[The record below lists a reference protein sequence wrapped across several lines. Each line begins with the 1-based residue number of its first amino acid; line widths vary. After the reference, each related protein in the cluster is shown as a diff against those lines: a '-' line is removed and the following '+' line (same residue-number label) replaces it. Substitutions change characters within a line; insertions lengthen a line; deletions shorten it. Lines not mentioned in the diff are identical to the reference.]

1 MKWDRKERGMERVIQ
16 TLTMVQDDVSS
27 PAFRHTVITTNC
39 ERERERDRFLS
50 EFAYTQKQIRL

>member
-1 MKWDRKERGMERVIQ
+1 MGEKRDRGMERVFQ

-39 ERERERDRFLS
+39 ERDRFLS
-50 EFAYTQKQIRL
+50 EVACTHKH

>member
-1 MKWDRKERGMERVIQ
+1 MGHKRERGMERVIQ

-39 ERERERDRFLS
+39 VRERQRDMFLS

>member
-1 MKWDRKERGMERVIQ
+1 MGHKRERGMERVIQ

-39 ERERERDRFLS
+39 VRERHVL
-50 EFAYTQKQIRL
+50 I